1 MAKLYNEFRN
11 KGFIVLAI
19 DIQEKSMGD
28 TIYLFS
34 AFSLTWIIIFIYII
48 SILRRQKSLEIRIEK
63 IKAILDEYAE

>member
-1 MAKLYNEFRN
+1 
-11 KGFIVLAI
+11 
-19 DIQEKSMGD
+19 MGG

-63 IKAILDEYAE
+63 IKAILDEYAG